1 MYIGPKKRNIKDLWV
16 TYSCGCQFHEVSGV
30 TEKSAGSASDESE
43 SEESEEVKFA
53 AGPAGPAG
61 PGNVSMGWTW
71 GN

>member
-1 MYIGPKKRNIKDLWV
+1 MLDPPKKKLWV
-16 TYSCGCQFHEVSGV
+16 TYSCGCHFHEVSGV

-53 AGPAGPAG
+53 AGPAGP
-61 PGNVSMGWTW
+61 GNVSMGWTW